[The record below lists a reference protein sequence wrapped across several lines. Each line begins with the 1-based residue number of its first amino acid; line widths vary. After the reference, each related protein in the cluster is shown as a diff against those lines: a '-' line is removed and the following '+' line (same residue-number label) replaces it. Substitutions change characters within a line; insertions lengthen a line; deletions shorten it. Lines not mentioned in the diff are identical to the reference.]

1 MVLARFAWLASLIS
15 IAIAA
20 TPDEWRSRS
29 IYFMLTDRFART
41 DGSTTA
47 TCDTSDRKYCGGT
60 WQGII
65 DKLDYIQGMG
75 FTAIWIT
82 PVTGQLTEDTAYGYA
97 YHGYWQQDIYAL
109 NSNYGTADD
118 LKALATALHERDMYL
133 MVDVVANHMVS

>member
-47 TCDTSDRKYCGGT
+47 TCDTSDRVGFC
-60 WQGII
+60 
-65 DKLDYIQGMG
+65 LYIGY
-75 FTAIWIT
+75 
-82 PVTGQLTEDTAYGYA
+82 VTM
-97 YHGYWQQDIYAL
+97 
-109 NSNYGTADD
+109 
-118 LKALATALHERDMYL
+118 R
-133 MVDVVANHMVS
+133 